1 MARPLPSPALCPS
14 ASGGPYLLTH
24 PGCSPQLG
32 APSPALWPPQGE
44 GLRSNSPSPSP
55 SPLWPLPTRQLSG
68 ELVPCFCNCC
78 LGSRS
83 PGLGPRGEGAGGGG
97 IQTCILAT
105 QLTPECTHPLPSLGG
120 WRKAPTTTVQARSPH
135 SGTWGKERPLR
146 FPATHFSNP
155 LASPP
160 PIPRILLFHHHGWTT
175 PLPHS
180 SHNPSPFFSPP
191 LLPPSV
197 PL

>member
-83 PGLGPRGEGAGGGG
+83 PGLGPRGEGGGGVEYRLVSW
-97 IQTCILAT
+97 Q
-105 QLTPECTHPLPSLGG
+105 
-120 WRKAPTTTVQARSPH
+120 H
-135 SGTWGKERPLR
+135 S
-146 FPATHFSNP
+146 
-155 LASPP
+155 
-160 PIPRILLFHHHGWTT
+160 
-175 PLPHS
+175 
-180 SHNPSPFFSPP
+180 
-191 LLPPSV
+191 
-197 PL
+197 